1 MLRGQNLPTRAV
13 PPLPIPSPGPDES
26 RAQTGKKKH
35 RVAMLL
41 PFIGPIFPSWFRTFA
56 ASLAARDDGSVPM
69 DWFIFHEG
77 ARWVLEEEGGR
88 GRNGGRSRWGGKQ
101 GNLSSLPNQKAIAL

>member
-26 RAQTGKKKH
+26 RAQTGKKKY

-77 ARWVLEEEGGR
+77 AR
-88 GRNGGRSRWGGKQ
+88 
-101 GNLSSLPNQKAIAL
+101 